1 MQKRRKLTRRVEGDD
16 RRDACPTGS
25 RRYNGFT
32 YAEILMAIIVL
43 AIAIVPLLGQFYI
56 GFQGNKI
63 GKDVTIAANLASGI
77 MDEIRSKAFEDPDAN
92 KKFGPEP
99 DEDTSNRIEWDD
111 VDDYNGFVET
121 PPRTIDGQ
129 VMNGTGGQPD
139 FSIFRYEVVVES
151 VEPDPPDGWKPY
163 TGQAL
168 KADYKRIIVTLSKT
182 DNSITPVTLTTIR
195 ARY

>member
-1 MQKRRKLTRRVEGDD
+1 MQKRRKL
-16 RRDACPTGS
+16 S
-25 RRYNGFT
+25 RAGFT

-111 VDDYNGFVET
+111 VDDYNGFIEPPVGISA
-121 PPRTIDGQ
+121 PRTIDGQ

>member
-25 RRYNGFT
+25 RRYNGFTPLEIPQKPPRIAKFLTGFT

-77 MDEIRSKAFEDPDAN
+77 MDEIRSKAFED
-92 KKFGPEP
+92 
-99 DEDTSNRIEWDD
+99 
-111 VDDYNGFVET
+111 
-121 PPRTIDGQ
+121 
-129 VMNGTGGQPD
+129 
-139 FSIFRYEVVVES
+139 
-151 VEPDPPDGWKPY
+151 
-163 TGQAL
+163 
-168 KADYKRIIVTLSKT
+168 
-182 DNSITPVTLTTIR
+182 
-195 ARY
+195 

>member
-1 MQKRRKLTRRVEGDD
+1 MQKRRKL
-16 RRDACPTGS
+16 S
-25 RRYNGFT
+25 RAGFT

-56 GFQGNKI
+56 GFQGNKT
-63 GKDVTIAANLASGI
+63 GRDVTIASNLASGV

-92 KKFGPEP
+92 KKFGPET

-111 VDDYNGFVET
+111 VDDYNGWTET
-121 PPRTIDGQ
+121 PPRTIEGYPMDG
-129 VMNGTGGQPD
+129 GTYGAPPQPQPD
-139 FSIFRYEVVVES
+139 FSIFRYEVVIES
-151 VEPDPPDGWKPY
+151 VEPDPPASGWKLY
-163 TGQAL
+163 QNNQATSL
-168 KADYKRIIVTLSKT
+168 KADYKRIIVTVSKT

>member
-1 MQKRRKLTRRVEGDD
+1 MQKRRKL
-16 RRDACPTGS
+16 S
-25 RRYNGFT
+25 RAGFT

-56 GFQGNKI
+56 GFHGNKT
-63 GKDVTIAANLASGI
+63 GRDVTIASNLASGV

-111 VDDYNGFVET
+111 VDDYNGWTET

-129 VMNGTGGQPD
+129 IMNGTGGQPD
-139 FSIFRYEVVVES
+139 FSIFKYEAVVES
-151 VEPDPPDGWKPY
+151 VEPDPPASGWKLY
-163 TGQAL
+163 QNNQATSL
-168 KADYKRIIVTLSKT
+168 KADYKRIIVTVSKT